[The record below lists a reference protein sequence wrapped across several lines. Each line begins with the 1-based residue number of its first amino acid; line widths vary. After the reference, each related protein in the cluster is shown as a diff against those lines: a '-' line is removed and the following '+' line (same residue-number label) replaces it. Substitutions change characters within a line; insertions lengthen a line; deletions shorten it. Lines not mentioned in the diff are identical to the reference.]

1 MRAHDDAANRD
12 AANREVDWSADPP
25 LNAALMEELRELLA
39 RLCDDQLCDEPLTGG
54 GQFSGGDRAR
64 LNEILDTH
72 AAARRYYLKYV
83 AIHSSLSAMAGSAS
97 AADAQL
103 AVERITLERFAGRT
117 GPPLAPCGI
126 EPLQLER
133 RERWQSVLRWSA
145 GISAVVALAMAGW
158 WLTVRERKDA
168 LLAEA
173 VLDGNLKPAVDVS
186 FGSQPF
192 GNQPLAAEVTYV
204 SNAAVWQNPNG
215 SFTLASRVRA
225 GENLTLERGQVE
237 LTYSTGAKLLL
248 TGPSEF
254 LVLPAGGKLRRGEL
268 VARVPQAG
276 HGFTIE
282 TPHGKVIDLGTE
294 FGVVVD
300 DFGVSQV
307 SVFEGKV
314 ETLPS
319 GPAGLAQD
327 KIELTS
333 GRAIQWTADSVT
345 PISVQGRRY
354 GRPEESW
361 PAGDE
366 ATTATSQPLLD
377 VDFRGREL
385 QAGNWKTY
393 GELVASQ
400 RGLRLQGAAVGRPYL
415 IAAQE
420 LDPVAGPVNVVC
432 DLRFE
437 SVDDAEH
444 ASFAILTRSSDAQSK
459 SGTPWQDML
468 SRSVRCRLMADLL
481 SGEGL
486 LEAGTKYEAD
496 REHTNISWGGFSQP
510 RPGTL
515 YRLEMRDDGLNV
527 SFTVSLVENPSV
539 RKTIT
544 CRSLFRGNQNFV
556 ALEGP
561 SLGTA
566 TVERLVVTQ
575 DGLQGR
581 NSTLAFSAFDKSQSV
596 SGAPE
601 ELAQQLDELIPADA
615 QLVVRDSFD
624 ADEVD
629 AKVWKTLGDV
639 AVDDGEVQLGVPN
652 NEQHIDTWKAR
663 PYLLTRQEFD
673 PADGALTIVGK
684 VTFSENFLHG
694 YGGSFAV
701 MTRADDTHG
710 GGPAWENSILR
721 RGVRSNFWPAAYGFD
736 HSLEIHEKPEPN
748 TISLLVAEAFP
759 IAPSSRSYL
768 FRIVDDG
775 SAATLTFLDARDPE
789 TRKTVSHATS
799 AAMLRSGH
807 IGFESCWGSPL
818 RLDEVRI
825 YRGGE
830 PSEFR

>member
-1 MRAHDDAANRD
+1 MMRAHDDAADWD
-12 AANREVDWSADPP
+12 AEPP
-25 LNAALMEELRELLA
+25 IDAGLMEELRGLLA
-39 RLCDDQLCDEPLTGG
+39 RMCDDQMTDN
-54 GQFSGGDRAR
+54 DRSR
-64 LNEILDTH
+64 LNQILDMH
-72 AAARRYYLKYV
+72 AAARSYYLKYV
-83 AIHSSLSAMAGSAS
+83 AIHSSLAAMAGSAS

-117 GPPLAPCGI
+117 GPPLAPCDM

-133 RERWQSVLRWSA
+133 PERWQTVMRWA
-145 GISAVVALAMAGW
+145 MGISAVAALTMAAW
-158 WLTVRERKDA
+158 WLAPRVRNDA
-168 LLAEA
+168 WQANVVLAGGQESA
-173 VLDGNLKPAVDVS
+173 AVD
-186 FGSQPF
+186 FAEDAPAC
-192 GNQPLAAEVTYV
+192 NQPSVAEVTYV

-215 SFTLASRVRA
+215 SFTLSSRVRA
-225 GENLTLERGQVE
+225 GENLALERGQVE
-237 LTYSTGAKLLL
+237 LTYSSGAKLLL

-254 LVLPAGGKLRRGEL
+254 LVRRAGGKLRRGEL

-282 TPHGKVIDLGTE
+282 TPHGKVVDLGTE

-314 ETLPS
+314 ETLPI
-319 GPAGLAQD
+319 GAGKAQD

-333 GRAIQWTADSVT
+333 GRAIQWTADSIT
-345 PISVQGRRY
+345 PIDVQGRRY
-354 GRPEESW
+354 GRPDDSW
-361 PAGDE
+361 TRGDDE
-366 ATTATSQPLLD
+366 ATAAQPS
-377 VDFRGREL
+377 VNADFRGREL
-385 QAGNWKTY
+385 ESGNWKTF
-393 GELVASQ
+393 GEVVASPQ
-400 RGLRLQGAAVGRPYL
+400 GLRLQGAATGRPYL
-415 IAAQE
+415 IAARE
-420 LDPVAGPVNVVC
+420 LDPAAGPVTVVC

-437 SVDDAEH
+437 SVDDTEH
-444 ASFAILTRSSDAQSK
+444 ASFAILTRSSDSQSK
-459 SGTPWQDML
+459 PGMPWQDML
-468 SRSVRCRLMADLL
+468 SRGVRCRLMADLI
-481 SGEGL
+481 SGEGR

-515 YRLEMRDDGLNV
+515 YRVEMRDDGLNV

-539 RKTIT
+539 RKSIT

-561 SLGTA
+561 SRGSA
-566 TVERLVVTQ
+566 TVERLIVTQ
-575 DGLQGR
+575 DSVPADNDGA
-581 NSTLAFSAFDKSQSV
+581 LALSGFNKSQETMV
-596 SGAPE
+596 SAN
-601 ELAQQLDELIPADA
+601 ELSRQLDELAPTDA
-615 QLVVRDSFD
+615 ELVVCDSFD
-624 ADEVD
+624 GEALD
-629 AKVWKTLGDV
+629 ASVWKTLGDV
-639 AVDDGEVQLGVPN
+639 AVHDGEVQLGLPN
-652 NEQHIDTWKAR
+652 SEQHIDTWKAR
-663 PYLLTRQEFD
+663 PYLLTRRQFD
-673 PADGALTIVGK
+673 PADGALTILGK

-748 TISLLVAEAFP
+748 TISLLVAQGFP

-768 FRIVDDG
+768 FCIVDDG
-775 SAATLTFLDARDPE
+775 SAATLTFLDAADPR
-789 TRKTVSHATS
+789 TRKTVSHPTT
-799 AAMLRSGH
+799 AAMQRGGY

-825 YRGGE
+825 YLGGTPRE
-830 PSEFR
+830 LRVER